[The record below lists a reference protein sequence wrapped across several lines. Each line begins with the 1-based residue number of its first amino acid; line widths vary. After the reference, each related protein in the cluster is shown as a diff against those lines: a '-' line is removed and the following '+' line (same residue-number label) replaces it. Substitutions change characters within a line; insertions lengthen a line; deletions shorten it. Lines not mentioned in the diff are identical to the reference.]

1 MKKGLIYFHQG
12 WTDIVICMGL
22 INYYDSLYDEITVLI
37 RSDAKDIIDFYVKPL
52 DSVKV
57 IYLTT
62 DNGRFYGG
70 FTSTDSS
77 EVIYEPNQIAPTN
90 DVNTFV
96 DYSVSVGAGG
106 TLKVPPTFELM
117 CHGEH
122 DRLRKDKYAGYWY
135 RRNQRGTKHFSEAF
149 YTYYDID
156 FNVRVKDFS
165 IVRDM
170 DEEQS
175 VYDSFIK
182 EHGTNYAI
190 YHDDQTNHQSGVHHV
205 STKLNFTRTDGI
217 TYVNINKRSKNFFDH
232 IKILE
237 SAKEIHLVDS
247 VWAAICYQLDA
258 KYGLFKNKRVKIYC
272 ERGHYNLFTYPVK
285 LKNWELI

>member
-57 IYLTT
+57 IYLST
-62 DNGRFYGG
+62 DNGRFYGEVM
-70 FTSTDSS
+70 TYHSS
-77 EVIYEPNQIAPTN
+77 EVIYEPN
-90 DVNTFV
+90 
-96 DYSVSVGAGG
+96 G
-106 TLKVPPTFELM
+106 TSGVIKVPDNFELM

-122 DRLRKDKYAGYWY
+122 DRLRKDKYVGYWY
-135 RRNQRGTKHFSEAF
+135 SHNKKPTKHFSEAF

-190 YHDDQTNHQSGVHHV
+190 YHDDQTNHQSGTHHV
-205 STKLNFTRTDGI
+205 STKLNFTRTDVI
-217 TYVNINKRSKNFFDH
+217 TYINLNKRSKNFFDH

-247 VWAAICYQLDA
+247 VWAAICYQLDV
-258 KYGLFKNKRVKIYC
+258 KYGLFKNKSVKIYC

-285 LKNWELI
+285 LENWELI